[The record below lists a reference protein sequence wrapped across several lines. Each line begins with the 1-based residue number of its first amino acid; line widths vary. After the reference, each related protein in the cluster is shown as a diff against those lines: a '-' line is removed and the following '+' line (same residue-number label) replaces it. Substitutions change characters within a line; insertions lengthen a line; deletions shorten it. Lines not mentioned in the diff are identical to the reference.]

1 MRHSCNAYVHLHNF
15 FGGKT
20 IVFAKSYNLFSCKNI
35 SETFFL
41 KNIYCVKNATFSGV
55 EKPRKSYTY
64 WHWFVLFPFLS
75 RMRWGDKQSIAWW
88 VLGREGGR
96 ERGGRSQ
103 ESWKQEQIVFED
115 LRRKSREDLEK
126 TKSSANKE
134 QQQQPWSFYGLR
146 EAKTSAERGEKRR
159 KEKKREAKPICH
171 TRGGRGREE
180 EEKEKRR
187 RNVRGL
193 FTKGIKETKN
203 YLKYFKRNFKII
215 P

>member
-1 MRHSCNAYVHLHNF
+1 M
-15 FGGKT
+15 GIG
-20 IVFAKSYNLFSCKNI
+20 
-35 SETFFL
+35 
-41 KNIYCVKNATFSGV
+41 
-55 EKPRKSYTY
+55 
-64 WHWFVLFPFLS
+64 
-75 RMRWGDKQSIAWW
+75 
-88 VLGREGGR
+88 
-96 ERGGRSQ
+96 ERGRKGERGK
-103 ESWKQEQIVFED
+103 EPRVMETRTDCVRRLAD
-115 LRRKSREDLEK
+115 LWSREDLEK

-215 P
+215 PKHFSHTNIVSIALRTE

>member
-15 FGGKT
+15 LGGKT

-55 EKPRKSYTY
+55 EKAQKKLL
-64 WHWFVLFPFLS
+64 VLTLFCVIPFSLS
-75 RMRWGDKQSIAWW
+75 DHRMRWGDKQSIAWW

-115 LRRKSREDLEK
+115 LRRKSREDLEE

-193 FTKGIKETKN
+193 FTKGI
-203 YLKYFKRNFKII
+203 
-215 P
+215 